1 MAKSIFKNYIY
12 NVAYQIATLLLP
24 LVTTPYVSRVLLPE
38 GIGTAAFINSIT
50 QYFIIAGTLGISM
63 YGNRQIAYCRDDR
76 LKLSETFWSIY
87 SLQIVFSIM
96 STFAYIFFV
105 MIFVD
110 PNIRLL
116 YFISGIS
123 LFGMMMDITWYFN
136 GQEEFQKTVTR
147 NLIVKLVGILLIFT
161 LVKDFNDL
169 WLYIFISS
177 FTSFLGQAIMWV
189 YIPKEVQKVKI
200 SKGEI
205 FSHFLPAL
213 KIFIPQI
220 AIQVYTVMDKT
231 MIGVISNTAEVAY
244 YENSQRIVK
253 MALGLATS
261 LGIVM
266 MPRISNYFANK
277 EYENITKYI
286 NKSFIY
292 ISFLTFPLTFGI
304 MGIAPE
310 FVPWFFGEA
319 FLPVIPNMI
328 IISPIMIAIGW
339 SNILGVQLMLPIK
352 KEKEFTISVTSGAI
366 VNFLLNIVLINKFN
380 SLGAAMSSVIAESL
394 VTTVRF
400 IYMKKYVDLMTLLKV
415 IRKYSIGSLIIF
427 SVVRII
433 GYFMGI
439 SILTKILQII
449 CGIIVYAMY
458 SFLTHS
464 EVVFYFINRFL
475 KKCGVFKKLSLSLN
489 YS

>member
-1 MAKSIFKNYIY
+1 MAKSIFRNYLF

-24 LVTTPYVSRVLLPE
+24 LVTTPYVSRVLMPE
-38 GIGTAAFINSIT
+38 GVGTAAFINSIT
-50 QYFIIAGTLGISM
+50 QYFIIAGTLGINM

-116 YFISGIS
+116 YFISGIR

-147 NLIVKLVGILLIFT
+147 NLIVKLVGIVLIFT
-161 LVKDFNDL
+161 LVKDLNDL

-177 FTSFLGQAIMWV
+177 FTFFLGQAIMWV

-220 AIQVYTVMDKT
+220 AIQVYTVVDKT

-277 EYENITKYI
+277 EYENITKHI

-310 FVPWFFGEA
+310 FVPWFFGGA

-352 KEKEFTISVTSGAI
+352 KEKQFTISVTSGAI
-366 VNFLLNIVLINKFN
+366 VNFLLNIVLIKNFN
-380 SLGAAMSSVIAESL
+380 SIGAAVSSVIAEFL
-394 VTTVRF
+394 VTFIMF
-400 IYMKKYVDLMTLLKV
+400 IYMKKFIQLRILSKVMIKYLLG
-415 IRKYSIGSLIIF
+415 SIIMYFI
-427 SVVRII
+427 VRMIA
-433 GYFMGI
+433 YFMGV
-439 SILTKILQII
+439 SILTTVVQVVV
-449 CGIIVYAMY
+449 GITVYAIY
-458 SFLTHS
+458 SLLTKS
-464 EVVFYFINRFL
+464 EVIFYFINRFL
-475 KKCGVFKKLSLSLN
+475 KKDGQEL
-489 YS
+489 

>member
-1 MAKSIFKNYIY
+1 MAKSIFRNYLF

-24 LVTTPYVSRVLLPE
+24 LVTTPYVSRVLMPE
-38 GIGTAAFINSIT
+38 GVGTAAFINSIT
-50 QYFIIAGTLGISM
+50 QYFIIAGTLGINM

-87 SLQIVFSIM
+87 SLQVVFSIM

-105 MIFVD
+105 MIFID

-116 YFISGIS
+116 YFISGIR

-147 NLIVKLVGILLIFT
+147 NLIVKLVGIVLIFT
-161 LVKDFNDL
+161 LVKDLNDL

-177 FTSFLGQAIMWV
+177 FTFFLGQAIMWV

-200 SKGEI
+200 SKSEI

-220 AIQVYTVMDKT
+220 AIQVYTIMDKT

-292 ISFLTFPLTFGI
+292 ISFLTFPMTFGI

-339 SNILGVQLMLPIK
+339 SNIIGVQLMLPIK
-352 KEKEFTISVTSGAI
+352 KEKQFTISVTSGAI
-366 VNFLLNIVLINKFN
+366 ANFLLNIILIKNFN
-380 SLGAAMSSVIAESL
+380 SIGAAVSSVIAEFL
-394 VTTVRF
+394 VTIIQF
-400 IYMKKYVDLMTLLKV
+400 IIMKKFIQLRILSKVMIKYLLG
-415 IRKYSIGSLIIF
+415 SIIMYFI
-427 SVVRII
+427 VRMIA
-433 GYFMGI
+433 YFMGV
-439 SILTKILQII
+439 SILTTVVQVVV
-449 CGIIVYAMY
+449 GITVYAIY
-458 SFLTHS
+458 SLLTKS
-464 EVVFYFINRFL
+464 EVIFYFINRFL
-475 KKCGVFKKLSLSLN
+475 KKDGQAL
-489 YS
+489 

>member
-1 MAKSIFKNYIY
+1 MAKSIFRNYLF

-38 GIGTAAFINSIT
+38 GVGTAAFINSIT

-63 YGNRQIAYCRDDR
+63 YGNRQIAYCRNDR
-76 LKLSETFWSIY
+76 LKLSKTFWSIY
-87 SLQIVFSIM
+87 SLQVIFSIM
-96 STFAYIFFV
+96 STLAYIFFV

-110 PNIRLL
+110 PNMRLL
-116 YFISGIS
+116 YFISGIH

-147 NLIVKLVGILLIFT
+147 NLIVKLVGIFLIFT
-161 LVKDFNDL
+161 LVKDINDL

-177 FTSFLGQAIMWV
+177 FTFFLGQAIMWV

-213 KIFIPQI
+213 KIFIPQV

-244 YENSQRIVK
+244 YENSQRIVI

-261 LGIVM
+261 LGVVM

-277 EYENITKYI
+277 EYENIIKYI

-352 KEKEFTISVTSGAI
+352 KEKEFTISVICGAI
-366 VNFLLNIVLINKFN
+366 VNFLLNLVLIRYYNSIGAAISSVLAEFLVTYVQCIIMRKYIEIKYLSKFMLKYL
-380 SLGAAMSSVIAESL
+380 LGA
-394 VTTVRF
+394 
-400 IYMKKYVDLMTLLKV
+400 
-415 IRKYSIGSLIIF
+415 IIMYF
-427 SVVRII
+427 SVRMIA
-433 GYFMGI
+433 YFMGVSI
-439 SILTKILQII
+439 LTTIVQVAVGITVYAIYSILTK
-449 CGIIVYAMY
+449 
-458 SFLTHS
+458 S
-464 EVVFYFINRFL
+464 EVIFYFID
-475 KKCGVFKKLSLSLN
+475 KIFKREKMN
-489 YS
+489 NIQE